1 MTTTQPETPG
11 KAPQRFSVPGPFYW
25 SVRGV
30 HAAAPLFVVLGNIES
45 QLLGRRL
52 ATQRVDRPVYIC
64 GLPRAGTTITLQML
78 SEHPDVV
85 THKYADFLM
94 PYMPWVWNNVFPRIP
109 VDAMRKPVPR
119 IHRDRIEVTRDSAE
133 MGEEILWEHFFP
145 EIHDETTYCVLGGTT
160 SNPAFERFYSEH
172 LRKLALV
179 RGRSRYISKAIM
191 CVVRMQYLRRI
202 FPDAR
207 FLLYVRNPIDHVASL
222 IKQDRIWAE
231 LERSDPRQIEII
243 ELTGHHEFGT
253 RQVMANVGRPE
264 ELREIRRLFDEGAW
278 AVSRARYWAYMY
290 GFVGRQLDEDP
301 ELARRVCVVRY
312 EDLCADSLP
321 TIDRILEHAELDPAA
336 FATARETYGKKLS
349 FPDYYRPSF
358 SADELAQ
365 IVAATGDVARRFGY
379 DVAAIAQRVAAPS
392 PEPTSISS

>member
-1 MTTTQPETPG
+1 MSTTT
-11 KAPQRFSVPGPFYW
+11 PQRFSVPGPFYW
-25 SVRGV
+25 SVRAV
-30 HAAAPLFVVLGNIES
+30 HAGAPLFVRLGNLES
-45 QLLGRRL
+45 RALAGRL
-52 ATQRVDRPVYIC
+52 ASRPVDRPVYIC

-94 PYMPWVWNNVFPRIP
+94 PYMPYVWNKVFPRIP

-145 EIHDETTYCVLGGTT
+145 HIHDEKNYSVLDGTT
-160 SNPAFERFYSEH
+160 SNAAFERFYDEH

-179 RGRSRYISKAIM
+179 RGRTRYISKAIM
-191 CVVRMQYLRRI
+191 CVVRMQYLRKL

-207 FLLYVRNPIDHVASL
+207 FLLYIRNPVDHVASL

-243 ELTGHHEFGT
+243 ELTGHHEFGPH
-253 RQVMANVGRPE
+253 QVMANVGNPE
-264 ELREIRRLFDEGAW
+264 ELKEVRALFDSGRIAE
-278 AVSRARYWAYMY
+278 SRARYWAYVY
-290 GFVGRQLDEDP
+290 GFVAKQLESDP

-321 TIDRILEHAELDPAA
+321 TIDRIVAHAELDPQSFAA
-336 FATARETYGKKLS
+336 TRAAYGEKLS
-349 FPDYYRPSF
+349 FPDYYKPKFDAQQLQSIA
-358 SADELAQ
+358 SATSS
-365 IVAATGDVARRFGY
+365 VAAKFGY
-379 DVAAIAQRVAAPS
+379 DVDAIAAQVAVS
-392 PEPTSISS
+392 

>member
-1 MTTTQPETPG
+1 MATQSKTPQ
-11 KAPQRFSVPGPFYW
+11 KFSVPGPFYW

-30 HAAAPLFVVLGNIES
+30 HAAAPLFVALGNVES
-45 QLLGRRL
+45 QLLARQL
-52 ATQRVDRPVYIC
+52 AEQKIDRPVYIC

-94 PYMPWVWNNVFPRIP
+94 PYMPWVWNKVFPRIP
-109 VDAMRKPVPR
+109 VNAMRKPVPR

-145 EIHDETTYCVLGGTT
+145 HIHSESNYSVLDAST

-179 RGRSRYISKAIM
+179 RGRNRYVSKAIM
-191 CVVRMQYLRRI
+191 CVVRMQYLRKL

-231 LERSDPRQIEII
+231 IEQSDPRQIEII
-243 ELTGHHEFGT
+243 ELTGHHEFGPK
-253 RQVMANVGRPE
+253 QVMANVGDPE
-264 ELREIRRLFDEGAW
+264 KLREIRRLFDDGRW
-278 AVSRARYWAYMY
+278 AQSRARYWAYVY
-290 GFVGRQLDEDP
+290 GFVAKQLDDDP
-301 ELARRVCVVRY
+301 ELARSVCIVRY
-312 EDLCADSLP
+312 EDLCSDSLA
-321 TIDRILEHAELDPAA
+321 TIDRIVAHTGLEPAS
-336 FATARETYGKKLS
+336 FAATREAYGQKLS
-349 FPDYYRPSF
+349 FPDYYKPAF
-358 SADELAQ
+358 DADTLAD
-365 IVAATGDVARRFGY
+365 ILTATGDVAKRFDY
-379 DVAAIAQRVAAPS
+379 DVAAIAQRAGVLAS
-392 PEPTSISS
+392 